1 MGDKLML
8 SMKANHVPQFLVRK
22 LFTQVFAFINVQ
34 LFNQLLLRR
43 ECCSF
48 SNGEYVKTGL
58 TELQNRQ
65 AVGFLVIHQKPK
77 KSLHEIMTDLCPVL
91 SVQQLYRIST
101 MYWDDK
107 YGTETVSGEVLAQM
121 KQAMVQDHVN
131 SNGANSSFLLDD
143 DPSVPFSFD
152 DITVEGCDVDVYD

>member
-1 MGDKLML
+1 
-8 SMKANHVPQFLVRK
+8 
-22 LFTQVFAFINVQ
+22 
-34 LFNQLLLRR
+34 
-43 ECCSF
+43 
-48 SNGEYVKTGL
+48 
-58 TELQNRQ
+58 
-65 AVGFLVIHQKPK
+65 
-77 KSLHEIMTDLCPVL
+77 
-91 SVQQLYRIST
+91 

-152 DITVEGCDVDVYD
+152 DITVEGCDVDVYDPDLPVPEKLKGEGTFTFLTHI